1 MYVCDTYSMCFCL
14 LLSGDAYR
22 IGDWVPLHHSP
33 QIVRNM
39 MTLGI
44 YSAGDSVSESE
55 SPAAGFS
62 SAGSSWGNCFFSS
75 VSAFL
80 AALFS
85 WCRCL
90 EGRSL
95 FPPLTFSFFTA
106 GVVDMMKD
114 KMLLARL
121 FLFFHTN
128 RSIDCS
134 NHKSYFNKK
143 HVCSSPKPYSNS
155 NNCESSIEKL
165 TLRIHT
171 PYKFPLHR
179 ILLNCTLHNRFFLR
193 VRPLQKHSGW
203 LCIGRQAFIKDR
215 LWSIAFGAQGAN
227 ACIGIV
233 FW

>member
-62 SAGSSWGNCFFSS
+62 SAGGSWGNCFISC

-114 KMLLARL
+114 KMVLARL

-128 RSIDCS
+128 RLFALII
-134 NHKSYFNKK
+134 NHISTKNTFVLVPSRIQIVIIVNHPLRNWIPEYIHRINF
-143 HVCSSPKPYSNS
+143 H
-155 NNCESSIEKL
+155 SIES
-165 TLRIHT
+165 
-171 PYKFPLHR
+171 
-179 ILLNCTLHNRFFLR
+179 C
-193 VRPLQKHSGW
+193 
-203 LCIGRQAFIKDR
+203 
-215 LWSIAFGAQGAN
+215 
-227 ACIGIV
+227 
-233 FW
+233 